1 MTTLSQEPPPKFL
14 RCSYFR
20 RRGDN
25 HESQQCRFNDRLH
38 ECIRKTP
45 CQVCQA
51 WIPENWNA
59 HEKALKQKLKR
70 KAASAV
76 KKMQE
81 SMMDDSV
88 ELHALEDSLCGP
100 TAKIPKSDGS
110 TPQKSHPSKSS
121 ATS

>member
-1 MTTLSQEPPPKFL
+1 M
-14 RCSYFR
+14 
-20 RRGDN
+20 
-25 HESQQCRFNDRLH
+25 
-38 ECIRKTP
+38 
-45 CQVCQA
+45 
-51 WIPENWNA
+51 
-59 HEKALKQKLKR
+59 KQKLKR
-70 KAASAV
+70 KVASAV

-121 ATS
+121 ATSGHSSSVQSKVALPPKSNGSSGTKGPDGHRHQSRDA